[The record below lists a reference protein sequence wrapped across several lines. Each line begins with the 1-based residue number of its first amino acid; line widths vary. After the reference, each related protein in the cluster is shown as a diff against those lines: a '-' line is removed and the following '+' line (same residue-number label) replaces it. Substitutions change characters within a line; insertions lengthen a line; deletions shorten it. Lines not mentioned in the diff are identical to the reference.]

1 MSGVRVNLLPR
12 EAEDRERQ
20 RRARGGLIAGGLV
33 LLLVLGGLYV
43 LQLWRVGQAEEELR
57 LAEERRNELQQELD
71 RLSEFEAL
79 QRRRDDAVEVVETTM
94 SHEASFAG
102 ILQDVAAV
110 MPSDAA
116 LLDLSAT
123 VTVEPQPDQEFALGG
138 PSWGTITGSGETV
151 GGHAPGVERFIVQ
164 FDKIAAFFNIH
175 VSSSTVDEDGFA
187 NFSFESQLGPE
198 IFTGRYL
205 DGLPERLR

>member
-1 MSGVRVNLLPR
+1 MNGVRVNLLPR
-12 EAEDRERQ
+12 EAEDRERE
-20 RRARGGLIAGGLV
+20 RRLRGGLIAGGV
-33 LLLVLGGLYV
+33 GLLLILAGLYA

-57 LAEERRNELQQELD
+57 LAEERRAELQQELN
-71 RLSEFEAL
+71 RLQEFEAL
-79 QRRRDDAVEVVETTM
+79 QQRRDEAVGVVETAM

-110 MPSDAA
+110 MPNDAA
-116 LLDLSAT
+116 LSELSVNVAA
-123 VTVEPQPDQEFALGG
+123 EPQPEADFAVGG
-138 PSWGTITGSGETV
+138 PAWGTITGSGETV

-164 FDKIAAFFNIH
+164 FDKIAAFFDVH
-175 VSSSTVDEDGFA
+175 VSSSTVDEEGFA
-187 NFSFESQLGPE
+187 TFSFESHLGPE